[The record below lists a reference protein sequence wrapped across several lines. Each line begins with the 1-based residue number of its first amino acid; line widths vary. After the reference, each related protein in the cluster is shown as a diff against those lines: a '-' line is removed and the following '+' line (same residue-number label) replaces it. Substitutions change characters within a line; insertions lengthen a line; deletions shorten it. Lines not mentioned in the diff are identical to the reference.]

1 MLRTATGAVAAL
13 CLLFT
18 FDVLAQGK
26 PGQALAVTQGPTQ
39 TTADIM
45 ARQAATPPVAVPRI
59 APRPLPNLS
68 KQPSPAALPAPAP
81 RVVAP
86 GAAPAVAQTFATN
99 FLGARFYDA
108 QAFPPD
114 SMGAVG
120 PSQFIVAINGRIRSF
135 DKNSG
140 ITDGVLDVDTDVF
153 FAPVLTP
160 LGGGITS
167 NFSSDPRIRY
177 DRFTKRWFIVM
188 IDVPQTASGFAVNRV
203 MLAVSD
209 TAQIST
215 ATVWQMFFFTPGT
228 GLTDYPSLG
237 IDNNALYIGAN
248 IFNTPSASSFL
259 GTEGYVVR
267 KTSVLGTGPATVTKF
282 TLFTNTLPC
291 VDGIYTPQGV
301 DNFNSATEG
310 YFAGV
315 SACFFGELVINRV
328 VNPGTA
334 APTLSGALTVA
345 VPATNFPIATAPHLG
360 NTNGNNGRI
369 DQIDD
374 RLMSAQIRN
383 GVLFSAHTQPVDS
396 SGVSNTTSG
405 VARNG
410 ARWYRVGSLTT
421 APALLESGTV
431 FDNTNSNSETTN
443 VKWYS
448 FPGINVNGQG
458 NVAIGFTVAG
468 PQQHLNAA
476 FTGRLSTD
484 PAGQTDAPT
493 FYTNT
498 LASYNP
504 PGNPGGANGRRWG
517 DFSYTAVDPDDDQTM
532 WTIQE
537 YTDQPDSWGV
547 RAAKLMAPPPATPS
561 AVSVP
566 SVAAGTASAT
576 FTITG
581 TSSGGSAFFDPGSA
595 FANRIRVDILPG
607 VTVTAVTVTD
617 ATHLSVTVSTVGTPV
632 GTKQI
637 RVTNPDGQV
646 VTDGGTLFTVTGSAA
661 PTITSANSLI
671 CTVGVACNFTFTAA
685 AGPVASTFGVTGTL
699 PTGVSFANPSLSG
712 PPAAGTQG
720 TYTLTVTASNG
731 TLPNAVQTFT
741 LYVVAA
747 CGGFTDIPG
756 GAIYCN
762 AADWLS
768 NRGVTVGCAAG
779 LYCPNDPVT
788 RAQMALF
795 MQRLGDI
802 ISPQS
807 YSDNVQSTG
816 ALTID
821 NRPAFCTTPDFP
833 GNTPA
838 NTNYPRVALITWS
851 FEGNASDPLTA
862 RVFSQTSFDSGG
874 TFGTNEVNLKRVQAQ
889 AQGWVGTTA
898 TVKVAIPA
906 GAAPRFRL
914 RIDREAGTVTT
925 GNFIGGRCN
934 IAVMF
939 MSVNGGALPY
949 DAIPVGPG
957 EE

>member
-1 MLRTATGAVAAL
+1 MFRTVTGAAGAL
-13 CLLFT
+13 CLF
-18 FDVLAQGK
+18 LAFN
-26 PGQALAVTQGPTQ
+26 ALADVRTGEPLAAAQAATQ

-45 ARQAATPPVAVPRI
+45 ARQAATPPVTVPRI
-59 APRPLPNLS
+59 APRFV
-68 KQPSPAALPAPAP
+68 PSLNRQQSPGALPAPP
-81 RVVAP
+81 LRVAAP
-86 GAAPAVAQTFATN
+86 GAAPEVAQSFSTN
-99 FLGARFYDA
+99 FLGARLYDA

-135 DKNSG
+135 DKRSG
-140 ITDGVLDVDTDVF
+140 TVDGVIDVDTDVF
-153 FAPVLTP
+153 FAPVMTP
-160 LGGGITS
+160 LGSGVVS

-188 IDVPQTASGFAVNRV
+188 IDVPQTASGFAANRV

-215 ATVWQMFFFTPGT
+215 ATTWRMFSFTPGT

-248 IFNTPSASSFL
+248 IFNTPSASSFI
-259 GTEGYVVR
+259 GTEGYVVQ
-267 KTSVLGTGPATVTKF
+267 KASVLGSGPAVVTKF
-282 TLFTNTLPC
+282 TLFNGTC
-291 VDGIYTPQGV
+291 GDGLYTPQGV
-301 DNFNSATEG
+301 DNFNSAAEG
-310 YFAGV
+310 YFVGV
-315 SACFFGELVINRV
+315 SACFFSELLIDRV
-328 VNPGTA
+328 NSPGSGS
-334 APTLSGALTVA
+334 PTLTGPLTVA
-345 VPATNFPIATAPHLG
+345 VPATNFPIGTAPHLG
-360 NTNGNNGRI
+360 NTNGANGRI

-383 GVLFSAHTQPVDS
+383 GVLYTAHTQPVDS
-396 SGVSNTTSG
+396 TGASNTTSG

-410 ARWYRVGSLTT
+410 ARWYRVGSLTG
-421 APALLESGTV
+421 APALVDSGTV
-431 FDNTNSNSETTN
+431 FDNTATNSETTD

-468 PQQHLNAA
+468 PFQHLNAA
-476 FTGRLSTD
+476 FTGRLATD
-484 PAGQTDAPT
+484 PAGQTDAPAL
-493 FYTNT
+493 YTNT
-498 LASYNP
+498 LSSYNP

-517 DFSYTAVDPDDDQTM
+517 DYSYTAVDPDDDQTM

-537 YTDQPDSWGV
+537 YADQPDSWGV

-561 AVSVP
+561 AVTVP
-566 SVAAGTASAT
+566 SIPTGTASTT

-581 TSSGGSAFFDPGSA
+581 TSSGGSAFFDPGSG
-595 FANRIRVDILPG
+595 FANRIKVEIVPG
-607 VTVTAVTVTD
+607 VTVTSVAVTD
-617 ATHLSVTVSTVGTPV
+617 ATHLSVTVSTVGASV
-632 GTKQI
+632 GTKVI
-637 RVTNPDGQV
+637 RVTNPDGQAAQ
-646 VTDGGTLFTVTGSAA
+646 DGGTLFTVTGTAA
-661 PTITSANSLI
+661 PTITSPNSLI
-671 CTVGVACNFTFTAA
+671 CTVGIACNFTFTAA
-685 AGPVASTFGVTGTL
+685 AGPVAATFGVTGTL
-699 PTGVSFANPSLSG
+699 PAGVSFATPSLSG
-712 PPAAGTQG
+712 TPGAGTQG

-747 CGGFTDIPG
+747 CGGFTDVPG
-756 GAIYCN
+756 AAGYCN
-762 AADWLS
+762 AVDWLI
-768 NRGVTVGCAAG
+768 NRGVTLGCLPG
-779 LYCPNDPVT
+779 PNTYCPNDPVT

-795 MQRLGDI
+795 MQRLGDV
-802 ISPQS
+802 ISPLS
-807 YSDNVQSTG
+807 YSDNVQATG
-816 ALTID
+816 ALTVD

-833 GNTPA
+833 GATPA
-838 NTNYPRVALITWS
+838 NTNYPRVALLTWS

-862 RVFSQTSFDSGG
+862 RVWSQTSFDSGG
-874 TFGTNEVNLKRVQAQ
+874 TFANNEVNLKRVQAQ

-925 GNFIGGRCN
+925 GNFISSRCN

-949 DAIPVGPG
+949 DAVPTGPA
-957 EE
+957 EQ